1 MKEFHRDPNFAS
13 LITSIPEEEV
23 IGTRDELL
31 NYLLILNRTYWNN
44 TFSSDIFDYEKL
56 IYIKKAYPNDY
67 EIQNLIEIIE
77 ENIAKNYKL
86 KQQYIARLTDNIKN
100 PNINNIHDVFGYLT
114 FNLNESVYNTERGF
128 LNAYRED
135 EPIV

>member
-1 MKEFHRDPNFAS
+1 MKEFHRDPNFTS

-31 NYLLILNRTYWNN
+31 QYLLILNRTYWNN

-56 IYIKKAYPNDY
+56 IYIKKTYPNDS
-67 EIQNLIEIIE
+67 EIQNLIEILE

-128 LNAYRED
+128 FDAYRED